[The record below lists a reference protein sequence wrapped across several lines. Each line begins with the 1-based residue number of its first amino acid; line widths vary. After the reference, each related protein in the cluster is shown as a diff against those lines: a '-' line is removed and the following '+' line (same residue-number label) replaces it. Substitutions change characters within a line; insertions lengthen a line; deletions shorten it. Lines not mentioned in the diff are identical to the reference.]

1 MVLCRSGLH
10 AEAEVVSRALHRAC
24 QSRTGVGGGECVSKL
39 LLLLQR
45 RTTCVLAPRAFYSSA
60 TPSPPSPPLLPPPGL
75 PAQLSLTPPE
85 SVTHLPAP
93 PHPTPTPVPT
103 LPASVAACSL
113 KRYSLHAL
121 ALQSLVPFLP
131 PTPLCFITTT
141 PPPAPALKPP
151 WLCPFRRCL
160 C

>member
-1 MVLCRSGLH
+1 MHCTELVKVGLGWV
-10 AEAEVVSRALHRAC
+10 A
-24 QSRTGVGGGECVSKL
+24 GGECVSKL
-39 LLLLQR
+39 LPLQR
-45 RTTCVLAPRAFYSSA
+45 RTTCVLAPRAFHSSA
-60 TPSPPSPPLLPPPGL
+60 PPPPPLPLPSSLLPAPLHFL

-93 PHPTPTPVPT
+93 TPTPTPVLS
-103 LPASVAACSL
+103 LPSVAACSL

-141 PPPAPALKPP
+141 TPPPKPR
-151 WLCPFRRCL
+151 WLRPFRHCL